1 MGDQILDLV
10 LTNLPDMYD
19 KNGVQTLPPFNLVC
33 QTTIHNVVVMRPK
46 TRAPK
51 DSPNRKTLLK
61 RDTRATS
68 SRKSELGRFFSS
80 IDWAVADYAPDWET
94 KLALFIGTVR
104 NGLDHIMA
112 TKRIRLHT
120 DDPSWIT
127 AQF

>member
-19 KNGVQTLPPFNLVC
+19 KNGEQTLPSFNLVC
-33 QTTIHNVVVMRPK
+33 QTTMSSWCAQTE

-51 DSPNRKTLLK
+51 DGPNRKTLLK

-80 IDWAVADYAPDWET
+80 IDWAVADYAPDCET
-94 KLALFIGTVR
+94 MLALFMGTVR